1 MVDGVAGK
9 TYTSIPR
16 VVLTEA
22 GIKQQI
28 KFSSDGRRVA
38 YVAGRAAKNFWLS
51 LTVKKGL
58 SMTASAWVHHVSVP
72 TAAASRTLQSVAGKR
87 LPWWME

>member
-1 MVDGVAGK
+1 MGAGK

-38 YVAGRAAKNFWLS
+38 YVAGRGKNFWLS

-58 SMTASAWVHHVSVP
+58 SMTASTWVHHVLVP
-72 TAAASRTLQSVAGKR
+72 TAAA
-87 LPWWME
+87 